1 LRAARLLASRLVLPV
16 MGALL
21 ISAPAA
27 AAEPAL
33 EQAKAPAAELDREE
47 SLTSLGIDIDRYQQE
62 VDGVPV
68 LGSEVV
74 VADQQGEPAAVVADS
89 TAPAIAAPVEPS
101 VSRAAAIE
109 AARASVRVRRLR
121 APAEASLAIDPGAA
135 SAGRQV
141 WRVTIP
147 SQRPFADYEVL
158 VDAQDGSI
166 VSTRDVLDRV
176 QGSARVF
183 VVNPVTANGGTNG
196 LADDRD
202 RDSDLLTALRTKVTL
217 QHLRKR
223 PTCLNGAFAHGLR
236 GFDKEVCSK
245 ARKFGRLTRQDKTFE
260 AVNAYYAVDRTQ
272 TYIRSLGFD
281 DIGYKRIPLRT
292 NAIKEDNSGFSFFT
306 RDLIFGTGGVDD
318 AEDPDI
324 VIHEYGHAI
333 QDSQVPQF
341 GSDPEG
347 GAIGEG
353 FGDYMAAVM
362 TAVVPGTSGDAQ
374 ACIFDWDAVSLGV
387 PCLRRTD
394 SAATVAS
401 VKAPPCE
408 GEIHCA
414 GEVWSGALW
423 KLRGELGN
431 DTVGQPVMDKVVLQ
445 SNFLLA
451 PDADFKSASEALL
464 VADQQLYGGAH
475 QPQIAAE
482 LDARGL
488 R

>member
-1 LRAARLLASRLVLPV
+1 

-21 ISAPAA
+21 IAPPALA
-27 AAEPAL
+27 GEPAL
-33 EQAKAPAAELDREE
+33 DEAKAPVAELEREE
-47 SLTSLGIDIDRYQQE
+47 SVTSLGTEIDRYQQE

-74 VADQQGEPAAVVADS
+74 VADQPGESAAVVADS
-89 TAPAIAAPVEPS
+89 TASAVAAPEKPT
-101 VSRAAAIE
+101 VSEAAAIE
-109 AARASVRVRRLR
+109 AARGSVRAERLR
-121 APAEASLAIDPGAA
+121 APERASLAIDPDAGL
-135 SAGRQV
+135 AGRQV

-166 VSTRDVLDRV
+166 VSTRDVLDRL
-176 QGSARVF
+176 QGSARIF
-183 VVNPVTANGGTNG
+183 AVNPVTANGGTSG
-196 LADDRD
+196 LSDAGD
-202 RDSDLLTALRTKVTL
+202 RDSALLTALRSKVRL
-217 QHLRKR
+217 QHLRRR
-223 PTCLNGAFAHGLR
+223 PSCLNGTFAHGLR
-236 GFDKEVCSK
+236 GFDNEVCSK
-245 ARKFGRLTRQDKTFE
+245 SRKFGRLTRNDKTFE

-272 TYIRSLGFD
+272 TYVRLLGFD
-281 DIGYKRIPLRT
+281 NIGYKRIPLRT

-318 AEDPDI
+318 AEDADI
-324 VIHEYGHAI
+324 VIHEYGHAM

-362 TAVVPGTSGDAQ
+362 TAAIPGTSADSQ

-387 PCLRRTD
+387 ECLRRTD

-431 DTVGQPVMDKVVLQ
+431 DSVGQPVMDKVVLQ
-445 SNFLLA
+445 SNFLLT